1 MMRSK
6 RLWQKLTR
14 MRVKLQSQQICGLQ
28 TIVRGSFMVI
38 TAHYISHSWTLES
51 RVISFFLFLFFFI
64 RVILLYQFLDSQGSL
79 LTLCFIQL
87 TKFMFIFFRF
97 IHFPSPHD
105 KYSLSKVFLECFS
118 DLNIDSKLSAITV
131 DNSSNNDDMM
141 KLVSDKLQASSLIL
155 GEKLLH
161 VLCSIYSE
169 FGCSRGFKCNW

>member
-38 TAHYISHSWTLES
+38 TTHYISHSWTLES
-51 RVISFFLFLFFFI
+51 RVISFFFFF
-64 RVILLYQFLDSQGSL
+64 FHQGHFVVLVFRFSRKL
-79 LTLCFIQL
+79 IN
-87 TKFMFIFFRF
+87 FMFYIVNQIYVFFVRF

-141 KLVSDKLQASSLIL
+141 KLVSDKL
-155 GEKLLH
+155 
-161 VLCSIYSE
+161 
-169 FGCSRGFKCNW
+169 